1 MSTITSTCT
10 TIINQQH
17 QFHLKFHFTKHDTTM
32 AYDHEE
38 QEQLDSLKAFWNQ
51 YGNLLTWVLI
61 IVLGAYAG
69 FNYWRFHQ
77 RSEAEKASVL
87 YDQLQKSAQAAD
99 GPKVQKLAADI
110 ESNYGS
116 TAYAPM
122 AALVAAKLAF
132 DGSDLKTAKAQLKWA
147 QEHGSDEY
155 KAIARLRLAGIAL
168 DEKAYDEGMK
178 LLGGEFAPQYA
189 SAVADRKG
197 DILAAQNKLD
207 EARKSYIAALA
218 AMDKADPSRKL
229 VEVKL
234 ESIGGTA
241 PATPA
246 TPAAA

>member
-1 MSTITSTCT
+1 
-10 TIINQQH
+10 
-17 QFHLKFHFTKHDTTM
+17 M

-69 FNYWRFHQ
+69 FNYWRYHQ
-77 RSEAEKASVL
+77 RTQAAEASVL
-87 YDQLQKSAQAAD
+87 YDQLQKTAAASDSA
-99 GPKVQKLAADI
+99 KSMKLAADI
-110 ESNYGS
+110 EAKYES

-122 AALVAAKLAF
+122 AALVAARLAF
-132 DGSDLKTAKAQLKWA
+132 DANDLKGAKAQLQWA
-147 QEHGSDEY
+147 ADHGDDEM
-155 KAIARLRLAGIAL
+155 KSIARLRIAGILL

-178 LLGGEFAPQYA
+178 VLGGEFLPQFS

-197 DILAAQNKLD
+197 DILVAQNKLD
-207 EARKSYIAALA
+207 EARKAYITALA
-218 AMDKADPSRKL
+218 GMDKADPGRKL

-246 TPAAA
+246 DSAAPAAA